1 MSDEIRPPGKT
12 TIAPE
17 VLLTIAHLTT
27 LSVDGVSAMS
37 PRPGVVNRLLRKGY
51 QNNGVHIEIEG
62 DRVDA
67 NLYVILEKDAQIREV
82 SRMIQH
88 EVGRAI
94 SEMVGMEVGEIN
106 IHIEDFDF
114 ELSNS

>member
-1 MSDEIRPPGKT
+1 MSDEVRPPGKT

-17 VLLTIAHLTT
+17 VLLTIANLTT
-27 LSVDGVSAMS
+27 LSVEGVSAMS
-37 PRPGVVNRLLRKGY
+37 PSPGGVNRLLRKGH
-51 QNNGVHIEIEG
+51 QNNGVQIEIEG

-67 NLYVILEKDAQIREV
+67 NIYVILEKDAQIREV
-82 SRMIQH
+82 SSTIQR

-114 ELSNS
+114 ET